1 MEALTRAI
9 WVFMEGSYR
18 KGVLDELLGLVGAL
32 SDPEVDL
39 GEQLGAFEDRLSG
52 ADFSGFEEMS
62 AEVLTPLLQ
71 ALADEKVLESL
82 HVLLV
87 TTRPLIDAFMDRV
100 GGDTNVAGEML
111 GLIKQN
117 LVCLMTVAGALTPV
131 LAKVYGPMVET
142 FLKESGPALAAD
154 LINTANGAI
163 NRNPETATHIVSDLF
178 AKVDGKAF
186 GTAVDTVMGAVLDQK
201 PPLVE
206 WTAGTLMKRTKK
218 RLFG

>member
-9 WVFMEGSYR
+9 WDFMEGSYR

-39 GEQLGAFEDRLSG
+39 GEQLGDFEDRLSG
-52 ADFSGFEEMS
+52 ADFSGFEKMS
-62 AEVLTPLLQ
+62 TEVLTPLLR

-82 HVLLV
+82 HVLLL
-87 TTRPLIDAFMDRV
+87 TARPLIDAFMDRV
-100 GGDTNVAGEML
+100 GGDRDVANEVL

-117 LVCLMTVAGALTPV
+117 LVCLKTVAVALMPV
-131 LAKVYGPMVET
+131 LAKIYGPTAET
-142 FLKESGPALAAD
+142 LIKERGGALAAD
-154 LINTANGAI
+154 LINTANAAI
-163 NRNPETATHIVSDLF
+163 NRNPEIATRVVSDLF
-178 AKVDGKAF
+178 AAVDGKAF
-186 GTAVDTVMGAVLDQK
+186 GTVADTVMGAVLDQK